1 MSYDLLHAEG
11 LSLAFAAL
19 PETVLSTDADTGQY
33 ARAAENLCRFCPPS
47 VGNSQHLE
55 DADDIAHGRIL

>member
-1 MSYDLLHAEG
+1 MSNDLLHAEA

-19 PETVLSTDADTGQY
+19 PETVRSTDADTGQY
-33 ARAAENLCRFCPPS
+33 ERAAENLRRFCPLN